1 MIEDGRSIEAAAV
14 VEPASESR
22 PDPHGADRSQ
32 DPSDPG
38 RTEATR
44 MGRNYSALAI
54 AGVITQ
60 GLTLLV
66 SITLARYLQPSN
78 WGLFL
83 FGFNFPQWFTIL
95 VDLGLDSV
103 VTIDVAANRKRA
115 SDYMTAVAVI
125 RSIPLVAGLASLA
138 IAVHFVL
145 ADPSAQLVTFVLG
158 AAILLGTFTQLF
170 SGVFRAFERM
180 EYLAFLSVLA
190 QVLTTAGVLVLILLG
205 FGLLPIAFV
214 YLGVIVV
221 YAAAALVIV
230 RRRFPWFSRHV
241 DREVI
246 GHILRTTGP
255 FAVDD
260 VVSAFMVSGAPV
272 LLTLMAGDTQTALFG
287 AAFAIMTALRYPLT
301 LYYTT
306 ALPTMSRFHEES
318 REKLG
323 IALRK
328 SQKLFYILGAPL
340 AFGGWYYRESLLQLV
355 YGSGYAGSGAVF
367 GILVWAVAVS
377 TATLGV
383 GMTLA
388 ATGRQKLNVLIGGIG
403 VVMNMVLCLVL
414 IPFWGPTGAAVAFLA
429 ATIYTAAAST
439 FAVHRLVVRVDLAG
453 TLLRPTLSGGVL
465 LSLLIVFNP
474 PLWIGVGAGSLAYF
488 ALLLALR
495 GIDREDLDLLRQVT
509 RGALLVRQ

>member
-1 MIEDGRSIEAAAV
+1 
-14 VEPASESR
+14 
-22 PDPHGADRSQ
+22 
-32 DPSDPG
+32 
-38 RTEATR
+38 
-44 MGRNYSALAI
+44 MGRNYSALAL
-54 AGVITQ
+54 AGVVTQ

-66 SITLARYLQPSN
+66 SITLARALQPAN

-103 VTIDVAANRKRA
+103 VTIDVAADRHRA

-125 RSIPLVAGLASLA
+125 RLIPLITGLASLA
-138 IAVHFVL
+138 VAVHFVL

-170 SGVFRAFERM
+170 SGIFRAFERM

-190 QVLTTAGVLVLILLG
+190 QVLTTVGVLVLILLG

-214 YLGVIVV
+214 YLGAIFV
-221 YAAAALVIV
+221 YAAVALVIT
-230 RRRFPWFSRHV
+230 RRHFPWFSQHI
-241 DREVI
+241 DRKVLA
-246 GHILRTTGP
+246 HILRTTGP

-260 VVSAFMVSGAPV
+260 IVSSFMVSGAPV
-272 LLTLMAGDTQTALFG
+272 LLTIMAGETQTALFG

-328 SQKLFYILGAPL
+328 SQKLFFILGAPM
-340 AFGGWYYRESLLQLV
+340 AFGGWYYRETILQLI
-355 YGSGYAGSGAVF
+355 YGAGYAGSGASF

-388 ATGRQKLNVLIGGIG
+388 ATGRQRLNVVIGSTG
-403 VVMNMVLCLVL
+403 VVMNMVLCVVL
-414 IPFWGPTGAAVAFLA
+414 IPFWGPVGASVAFLA
-429 ATIYTAAAST
+429 STVCVAAAST
-439 FAVHRLVVRVDLAG
+439 LAVHRLVIPVDLRG
-453 TLLRPTLSGGVL
+453 TILRPTLAGGVL
-465 LSLLIVFNP
+465 LLLLIVFSP
-474 PLWIGVGAGSLAYF
+474 PLWVGVGAGALGYF
-488 ALLLALR
+488 AILLALR
-495 GIDREDLDLLRQVT
+495 GIDRDDLDLLRQVT
-509 RGALLVRQ
+509 RGALLVRL